1 MSQAELSTPRLRLR
15 PRTMADL
22 DACVAMDLD
31 PEVHRFIYD
40 DGPPDPIEHRAQL
53 RAHRRGLAAAG
64 GHLGGRMARR
74 AGLSRLV
81 RPVPARGDRAD
92 RDRLSLPAPRL
103 GPGDRD
109 RGRARRARPRLSH
122 ARLRSD
128 RRGDPSGQLR
138 LAARARKARPRGPRP
153 RLSLPAMGELLHAQ
167 PGRVPGQGRPRA
179 GAIEKRRGGGAMSER
194 QAAVIVGVGP
204 GLGFALVK
212 RFARAGMAVALAAR
226 SKDRLDQLLARE
238 PVDGARAYACD
249 ATEKAAVDRLF
260 AEVERDLGAPDVVV
274 FNAGAFRPGGILEID
289 PAEFEQCWRI
299 GCFAGFL
306 VGQAAAR
313 RMVARGRG
321 TILFTGATAALR
333 GSARFANLAVPK

>member
-64 GHLGGRMARR
+64 GHLGGRVARR

-92 RDRLSLPAPRL
+92 RNRLSLPAPRL

-109 RGRARRARPRLSH
+109 RSRARRARPRLSH
-122 ARLRSD
+122 AWLRSD

-153 RLSLPAMGELLHAQ
+153 RLPLPAMGELLRAQ
-167 PGRVPGQGRPRA
+167 PGRVPGQVRPRG
-179 GAIEKRRGGGAMSER
+179 GAIEAKRGGGGAMSER
-194 QAAVIVGVGP
+194 QVAVIVGVGP

-212 RFARAGMAVALAAR
+212 RFAQAGMAVALAAR
-226 SKDRLDQLLARE
+226 SKERLEQLLASE
-238 PVDGARAYACD
+238 PIDGARAYA
-249 ATEKAAVDRLF
+249 
-260 AEVERDLGAPDVVV
+260 
-274 FNAGAFRPGGILEID
+274 
-289 PAEFEQCWRI
+289 
-299 GCFAGFL
+299 
-306 VGQAAAR
+306 
-313 RMVARGRG
+313 
-321 TILFTGATAALR
+321 
-333 GSARFANLAVPK
+333 